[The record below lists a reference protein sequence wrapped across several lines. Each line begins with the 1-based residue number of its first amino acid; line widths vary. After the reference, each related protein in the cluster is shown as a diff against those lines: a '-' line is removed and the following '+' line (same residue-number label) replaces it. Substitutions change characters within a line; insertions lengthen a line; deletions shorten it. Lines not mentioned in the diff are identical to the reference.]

1 MGQLNIV
8 SDLIASLGLGALIV
22 LGYNFILRRIHAVRF
37 RGLASAI
44 VFSCGAIAAMANT
57 IEPQTGYVFDA
68 RAIFLTLAAPFGGP
82 IAGVIT
88 ILCVAAVRI
97 AIGGEGMVSGVIGIA
112 IAGGVGILFSLFGP
126 KKLNFRSLVLLGAL
140 CTLHLLSVMAT
151 GSERALELFRIIG
164 MPLLAIQFVGTILL
178 GAALESTRR
187 ATFYL
192 QDVEFIASRDPL
204 TGLFNRRALAGLEYT
219 IDRDTSSE
227 KKEGCVIMIDIDRFK
242 AVNDRFGHRR
252 GDEVLKKVAATVL
265 SRIRRSDFAV
275 RYGGEEIAVILLS
288 TGCADGRRVA
298 EQIRMSIEKLEF
310 AFEGEVFSVTVS
322 AGVAGYSVG
331 ETGLSAAL
339 DCADRALY
347 KAKNAGRNRTEVLS
361 VPARAADRSGDQ
373 AMSGDAI

>member
-1 MGQLNIV
+1 MAIFHMM
-8 SDLIASLGLGALIV
+8 SEMIASLGLGALIV
-22 LGYNFILRRIHAVRF
+22 LAYNFILRRVNHVQY
-37 RGLASAI
+37 RGIASAI
-44 VFSCGAIAAMANT
+44 VFSCGAIACMANT
-57 IEPQTGYVFDA
+57 FELQPGYVYDA
-68 RAIFLTLAAPFGGP
+68 RATFLILAAPFGGP
-82 IAGVIT
+82 IAGT
-88 ILCVAAVRI
+88 IVTFLVAVARGLL
-97 AIGGEGMVSGVIGIA
+97 GGDGMVAGIIGIVIVGA
-112 IAGGVGILFSLFGP
+112 TGVVFSLVGP
-126 KKLNFRSLVLLGAL
+126 KTLNLRRIMLLAALVNLNV
-140 CTLHLLSVMAT
+140 LSMLVA
-151 GSERALELFRIIG
+151 GPERALELFRMIG
-164 MPLLAIQFVGTILL
+164 VPLMVIQFAGTILL

-187 ATFYL
+187 ASFYL
-192 QDVEFIASRDPL
+192 QDVEFIAHRDPL

-219 IDRDTSSE
+219 IDRESASD
-227 KKEGCVIMIDIDRFK
+227 KQDGCVIMIDIDRFK

-275 RYGGEEIAVILLS
+275 RYGGEEIAVILWS
-288 TGCADGRRVA
+288 TGCADGCRVA

-322 AGVAGYSVG
+322 AGVARYSVG

-361 VPARAADRSGDQ
+361 VSARAADRSSDQ